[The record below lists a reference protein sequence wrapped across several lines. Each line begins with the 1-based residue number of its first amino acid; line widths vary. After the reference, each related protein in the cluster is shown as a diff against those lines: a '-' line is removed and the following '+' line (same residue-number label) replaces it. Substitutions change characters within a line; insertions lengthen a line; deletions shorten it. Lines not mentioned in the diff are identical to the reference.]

1 MILPLAFPNEILF
14 SRLVRHFTLTGMTI
28 ENYLSTVFDN
38 HKVTIH
44 PYLTAGLS
52 QLSKFSLESSV
63 ELMSDQTLAPLFI
76 HFLPSY
82 QSTISTGLVSS
93 NAAYAIRACQLTSV
107 KEKESLSIK
116 FCPQCAIEN
125 IQEFGTSYWHRS
137 HQIPGI
143 ESCYKHQVWLVHLPL
158 VERSKLSHGFLPQ
171 VENQKQSSLLSY
183 DLAKYTA
190 SYLEGVSKKNQSF
203 NVKDIITKL
212 DKLGFVTKNG
222 HFRRKRL
229 VEDFY
234 QFTQDLAYQSQHLL
248 PESSTDFRY
257 VSYLLSGKV
266 SQHPFKYLLLGFWLS
281 KHLPCEEHNDPLPN
295 DSDPAELL
303 ESKCIKLLHQG
314 ESMASVG
321 RLIGKSRCYV
331 KALALRLNIP
341 VSLKPKQ
348 ITGDVKSKIM
358 FLARKGFHR
367 NAIAKRVGISVG
379 SVEQQIS
386 TSPELV
392 QWRKQCRHESKR
404 RRYKLQ
410 ITRFIQ
416 RKPKAIRQQI
426 KFSCNAAFFWLY
438 AYEKQWLEKHLP
450 TAHRPVAKPR
460 VDWHQRDQMLIPK
473 ICAIMEKHQNQLSR
487 TQLDKLLGGHGWL
500 TKKKHKLPNSLIKYQ
515 NLYQD
520 KKIASYSKR
529 VRMESIA

>member
-1 MILPLAFPNEILF
+1 MILPLAFPDEILF
-14 SRLVRHFTLTGMTI
+14 SRIVRHFILSGMTI

-52 QLSKFSLESSV
+52 QLSEFSQESPV
-63 ELMSDQTLAPLFI
+63 ELMNDQTLAPLFI

-82 QSTISTGLVSS
+82 QSTISSGLVSS

-125 IQEFGTSYWHRS
+125 TQEFGTSYWHRS

-171 VENQKQSSLLSY
+171 VNISPKQSSSLSY
-183 DLAKYTA
+183 ELAKYA
-190 SYLEGVSKKNQSF
+190 GSYLNCVSKNNQSF
-203 NVKDIITKL
+203 NVKDIIAKL
-212 DKLGFVTKNG
+212 DKLGFVTQDG

-234 QFTQDLAYQSQHLL
+234 QFTQNLAYQSQHLL

-281 KHLPCEEHNDPLPN
+281 KHLPCEEHNDSMPD
-295 DSDPAELL
+295 DSAPADQL
-303 ESKCIKLLHQG
+303 ESKCITLLNQG

-348 ITGDVKSKIM
+348 ITEDMKSKIM

-404 RRYKLQ
+404 RKYKLQ

-426 KFSCNAAFFWLY
+426 KSSCNAAFFWLY
-438 AYEKQWLEKHLP
+438 AYEKQWLELHLP
-450 TAHRPVAKPR
+450 KAQKPVAKPR
-460 VDWHQRDQMLIPK
+460 VDWQQRDAMLVHK
-473 ICAIMEKHQNQLSR
+473 VTFIMQQHNNQLSR
-487 TQLDKLLGGHGWL
+487 TQLDKRLGGHNWL
-500 TKKKHKLPNSLIKYQ
+500 TKKKHKLPLTMSTYHKLIQ
-515 NLYQD
+515 
-520 KKIASYSKR
+520 
-529 VRMESIA
+529 E

>member
-28 ENYLSTVFDN
+28 ENYLSTVYDN

-52 QLSKFSLESSV
+52 QLSEFSLESPV
-63 ELMSDQTLAPLFI
+63 ELMNEQTLAPLFI

-82 QSTISTGLVSS
+82 QSTISSGLLSS

-116 FCPQCAIEN
+116 FCPQCSIEN

-143 ESCYKHQVWLVHLPL
+143 ESCFKHQVWLVHLPL
-158 VERSKLSHGFLPQ
+158 VERSKLNRGFLPQ
-171 VENQKQSSLLSY
+171 VDISPKQSSLLSY
-183 DLAKYTA
+183 ELAKYATN
-190 SYLEGVSKKNQSF
+190 YLNCVSKNNQSF

-234 QFTQDLAYQSQHLL
+234 QFTQNLAYHSQHLL

-281 KHLPCEEHNDPLPN
+281 KHLPCEEHHEPVTD
-295 DSDPAELL
+295 DSAPAELL
-303 ESKCIKLLHQG
+303 ESKCIALLHQG

-341 VSLKPKQ
+341 VNLKPKQ
-348 ITGDVKSKIM
+348 ITEDMKSKIM

-367 NAIAKRVGISVG
+367 SVIAKRVGISVG

-426 KFSCNAAFFWLY
+426 KSSCNAAFFWLY
-438 AYEKQWLEKHLP
+438 AYEKQWLESHLP
-450 TAHRPVAKPR
+450 KAQKPVAKPR
-460 VDWHQRDQMLIPK
+460 VDWHQRDLMLVPK
-473 ICAIMEKHQNQLSR
+473 VCAIMEKYQNQLSR
-487 TQLDKLLGGHGWL
+487 TQLDKQLGGHSWL
-500 TKKKHKLPNSLIKYQ
+500 IKKKHKLPLTMNMYSKLIKMDE
-515 NLYQD
+515 L
-520 KKIASYSKR
+520 
-529 VRMESIA
+529 

>member
-125 IQEFGTSYWHRS
+125 IQEFGTSYWHRP

-143 ESCYKHQVWLVHLPL
+143 ESCYKHQVWLVHLAL
-158 VERSKLSHGFLPQ
+158 VERSKLSHCFLPQ
-171 VENQKQSSLLSY
+171 VDFNPQKSSLLSY
-183 DLAKYTA
+183 ELAKYAA
-190 SYLEGVSKKNQSF
+190 SYLNGVSKNNHSF
-203 NVKDIITKL
+203 NVKDIIANL
-212 DKLGFVTKNG
+212 DKLGFVTKYG

-295 DSDPAELL
+295 GSDPAELL

-348 ITGDVKSKIM
+348 ITGDMKSKIM

-426 KFSCNAAFFWLY
+426 KSSCNAAFFWLY
-438 AYEKQWLEKHLP
+438 AYDKLWLESHLP
-450 TAHRPVAKPR
+450 IAQKPVAKPR
-460 VDWHQRDQMLIPK
+460 VDWQERDAMLVDKVIS
-473 ICAIMEKHQNQLSR
+473 IMQQHNNQLSR
-487 TQLDKLLGGHGWL
+487 TQLDKRLGGHDWL
-500 TKKKHKLPNSLIKYQ
+500 TKKKHKLPLTMNAYHKLIQ
-515 NLYQD
+515 
-520 KKIASYSKR
+520 A
-529 VRMESIA
+529 

>member
-125 IQEFGTSYWHRS
+125 IQEFGTSYWHRP

-143 ESCYKHQVWLVHLPL
+143 ESCYKHQVWLVHLAL
-158 VERSKLSHGFLPQ
+158 VERSKLSHCFLPQ
-171 VENQKQSSLLSY
+171 VDFNPQKSSLLSY
-183 DLAKYTA
+183 ELAKYAA
-190 SYLEGVSKKNQSF
+190 SYLNCLSKNNQSF
-203 NVKDIITKL
+203 NVKDISADL
-212 DKLGFVTKNG
+212 DKLGFVTKDG

-229 VEDFY
+229 VEEFY
-234 QFTQDLAYQSQHLL
+234 QFTQDLAYQSQNLL

-281 KHLPCEEHNDPLPN
+281 KHLPCEEHNDPLLN
-295 DSDPAELL
+295 DSAPAELL
-303 ESKCIKLLHQG
+303 ESKCITLLHQG

-348 ITGDVKSKIM
+348 ITGDMKSKIM

-426 KFSCNAAFFWLY
+426 KSSCNAAFFWLY
-438 AYEKQWLEKHLP
+438 AYEKLWLESHLP
-450 TAHRPVAKPR
+450 IAQKPVAKPR
-460 VDWHQRDQMLIPK
+460 VDWQQRDAMLVDKVIS
-473 ICAIMEKHQNQLSR
+473 IMQQHNNQLSR
-487 TQLDKLLGGHGWL
+487 TQLDKRLGGHDWL
-500 TKKKHKLPNSLIKYQ
+500 TKKKHKLPLTMNAYHKLIQ
-515 NLYQD
+515 
-520 KKIASYSKR
+520 A
-529 VRMESIA
+529 

>member
-1 MILPLAFPNEILF
+1 MILPLAFPDEILF

-28 ENYLSTVFDN
+28 ENYLLAVFDN

-52 QLSKFSLESSV
+52 QLSKFSLESPF

-82 QSTISTGLVSS
+82 QSTISNGLVSS
-93 NAAYAIRACQLTSV
+93 NAAYAIRGCQLTSV

-125 IQEFGTSYWHRS
+125 IQEFGISYWHRP

-143 ESCYKHQVWLVHLPL
+143 ESCYKHQVWLVHLPI

-171 VENQKQSSLLSY
+171 VDISPKQSSSLSY
-183 DLAKYTA
+183 ELAKYAA
-190 SYLEGVSKKNQSF
+190 SYLNCVSKNNQSF
-203 NVKDIITKL
+203 NVKDIIAML
-212 DKLGFVTKNG
+212 DKLGFVTKDG
-222 HFRRKRL
+222 HFRRKIL

-281 KHLPCEEHNDPLPN
+281 KHLPCEEHNDPVPN
-295 DSDPAELL
+295 DSASAELL
-303 ESKCIKLLHQG
+303 ESKCITLLHQG

-348 ITGDVKSKIM
+348 ITGDIKSRIM

-367 NAIAKRVGISVG
+367 NAIAKRMGISVG

-410 ITRFIQ
+410 ITRFIK
-416 RKPKAIRQQI
+416 RNPKAIRQQI
-426 KFSCNAAFFWLY
+426 KSSCNAAFFWLY
-438 AYEKQWLEKHLP
+438 AYEKLWLESHLP
-450 TAHRPVAKPR
+450 IAQKSIAKPR
-460 VDWHQRDQMLIPK
+460 VDWQQRDAMLVDKVIS
-473 ICAIMEKHQNQLSR
+473 IMQQHNNQLSR
-487 TQLDKLLGGHGWL
+487 TQLDKRLGGHDWL
-500 TKKKHKLPNSLIKYQ
+500 TKKKHKLPLTMNAYHKLIQ
-515 NLYQD
+515 
-520 KKIASYSKR
+520 A
-529 VRMESIA
+529 

>member
-1 MILPLAFPNEILF
+1 MIFPLAFPDEILF
-14 SRLVRHFTLTGMTI
+14 SRIVRHFILTGMTI
-28 ENYLSTVFDN
+28 ENYLSSVFDN
-38 HKVTIH
+38 NKVTIH
-44 PYLTAGLS
+44 PYLTAGLAPLSEFS
-52 QLSKFSLESSV
+52 QESPF
-63 ELMSDQTLAPLFI
+63 ELMRDQTLAPLFI
-76 HFLPSY
+76 HFLPSF
-82 QSTISTGLVSS
+82 QSTISSGLVSS

-125 IQEFGTSYWHRS
+125 TQEFGTSYWHRS

-171 VENQKQSSLLSY
+171 VDISPKQSSLLSY
-183 DLAKYTA
+183 ELAKYAA
-190 SYLEGVSKKNQSF
+190 SYLNFVSTNNQSF
-203 NVKDIITKL
+203 NVKEIITQL
-212 DKLGFVTKNG
+212 DKLGFVTEDG

-234 QFTQDLAYQSQHLL
+234 QFTQKMAYKSQHLL

-281 KHLPCEEHNDPLPN
+281 KHLPCEEHNVPLPN
-295 DSDPAELL
+295 DSAPADQL
-303 ESKCIKLLHQG
+303 ESKCIALLHQG

-341 VSLKPKQ
+341 VNLKPKL
-348 ITGDVKSKIM
+348 ITEVIKSKIM
-358 FLARKGFHR
+358 YLAHKGFHR

-392 QWRKQCRHESKR
+392 CWRKQCKHESKR

-416 RKPKAIRQQI
+416 RKPKAIRQLI
-426 KFSCNAAFFWLY
+426 KSSCNAAFFWLY
-438 AYEKQWLEKHLP
+438 AYEKQWLELHLP
-450 TAHRPVAKPR
+450 KAQKPVPKPR
-460 VDWHQRDQMLIPK
+460 VDWQQRDAMLVEK
-473 ICAIMEKHQNQLSR
+473 VKSIMLQHNTQLSR
-487 TQLDKLLGGHGWL
+487 TQLDKLLGNHGWL
-500 TKKKHKLPNSLIKYQ
+500 TKNKHKLPLTIKEYHSSI
-515 NLYQD
+515 
-520 KKIASYSKR
+520 KK
-529 VRMESIA
+529 

>member
-1 MILPLAFPNEILF
+1 MILPLAFPDEILF
-14 SRLVRHFTLTGMTI
+14 SRIVRHFTLTGMTI
-28 ENYLSTVFDN
+28 ENYLSTIFDN

-52 QLSKFSLESSV
+52 QLSKFSLESPV
-63 ELMSDQTLAPLFI
+63 ELMSEQTLAPLFI

-125 IQEFGTSYWHRS
+125 TQEFGTSYWHRS

-171 VENQKQSSLLSY
+171 VDMSPKQSSSLSY
-183 DLAKYTA
+183 ELAKYAA
-190 SYLEGVSKKNQSF
+190 SYLNCVSKNNQSF
-203 NVKDIITKL
+203 NVKDIIAKL
-212 DKLGFVTKNG
+212 DKLGFVTKDG

-234 QFTQDLAYQSQHLL
+234 QYTQDLAYQSQHLL

-266 SQHPFKYLLLGFWLS
+266 SQHPFKYLLLEFWLS
-281 KHLPCEEHNDPLPN
+281 KHLPCEEHNEPTSN
-295 DSDPAELL
+295 DSASAERL
-303 ESKCIKLLHQG
+303 ESKCITLLNQG

-341 VSLKPKQ
+341 VNLKPKQ
-348 ITGDVKSKIM
+348 ITEDMKSKIM
-358 FLARKGFHR
+358 FFARKGFHR
-367 NAIAKRVGISVG
+367 NVIAKRVGISVG

-426 KFSCNAAFFWLY
+426 KSSCNAAFFWLY
-438 AYEKQWLEKHLP
+438 AYEKQWLELHLP
-450 TAHRPVAKPR
+450 KAQKPVAKPR
-460 VDWHQRDQMLIPK
+460 VDWHQRDKLLMARIRS
-473 ICAIMEKHQNQLSR
+473 IMQEHENKLSR
-487 TQLDKLLGGHGWL
+487 TLLDKLLGGHGWL
-500 TKKKHKLPNSLIKYQ
+500 TKHKHKLPKTLRVYRNLIDAQ
-515 NLYQD
+515 
-520 KKIASYSKR
+520 
-529 VRMESIA
+529 